1 MTWTSLSNLAVFAV
15 CAALTAAIV
24 YTLTG
29 LDRWLDDR
37 RYRRESRSR
46 SSFFSGEWADVWEAE

>member
-1 MTWTSLSNLAVFAV
+1 MTWASISNLAVFAV

-37 RYRRESRSR
+37 RYRRDQER
-46 SSFFSGEWADVWEAE
+46 FDVFSEGRWFK